1 MTAAFS
7 FKMMLIFFA
16 CLYGCACLEELGDR

>member
-7 FKMMLIFFA
+7 FKMMLIFFGV
-16 CLYGCACLEELGDR
+16 LYTCACLEELEDR